1 MNKEEVIELLKEIK
15 PEVDF
20 EEDTELIES
29 GLLDSI
35 DFVSIIGKIEEKY
48 GVEVSPDLIDPD
60 NFINVDSIVA
70 MLENLLTK

>member
-1 MNKEEVIELLKEIK
+1 M
-15 PEVDF
+15 DF